1 MLRSEGVSLLFGYL
15 ISGKLYLHL
24 NHAQTLIGFPFS
36 FPGLQEMCFAV
47 GNDAGAAIWG
57 TLFYHIGTQ
66 FALLTFAVLTGVVL
80 ATLIVYVIFSKKATE
95 YEKLSQNNDDD

>member
-47 GNDAGAAIWG
+47 GSDAGAAIWG

-66 FALLTFAVLTGVVL
+66 FALLAFAVVTGVVM